1 VNGVFRFENVSF
13 AYPKDKSKIVLQNLN
28 LEINCRHTGVMG
40 ESGCGKSTILQMM
53 MRFYDPDEGRVTLD
67 GIDLRQFDLQW
78 LRQQIGYIG
87 QEPLLFS
94 TTIRENLLI
103 GKTDATE
110 EELIEALR
118 RA

>member
-1 VNGVFRFENVSF
+1 
-13 AYPKDKSKIVLQNLN
+13 VLQNLN

-67 GIDLRQFDLQW
+67 GVDLREFDLPW

-103 GKTDATE
+103 GKRGATE
-110 EELIEALR
+110 EELIEALLS
-118 RA
+118 A

>member
-1 VNGVFRFENVSF
+1 
-13 AYPKDKSKIVLQNLN
+13 
-28 LEINCRHTGVMG
+28 MG
-40 ESGCGKSTILQMM
+40 ESGCGKSTTLQMM

-67 GIDLRQFDLQW
+67 GVDLLW

-94 TTIRENLLI
+94 STIRENLLI
-103 GKTDATE
+103 GKRGASE

-118 RA
+118 GA